1 MHFLGPHPREKWVI
15 FDGLCEVIGVVRPR
29 WSFLYA
35 SSSFLPMWNKW
46 LPTRISTKKS
56 DLLSQVAFVV
66 PPGVEGRALARA
78 RGIPCGGA
86 PTVRAIKSIPPQPIL
101 IVSTAVEM
109 AELQGCKATA
119 VCVASEHA
127 CMIRLC
133 RANSEGILY
142 SPATQM
148 VGCLYKHKK
157 RPTFAGRL
165 CGTTRKHF

>member
-1 MHFLGPHPREKWVI
+1 M
-15 FDGLCEVIGVVRPR
+15 
-29 WSFLYA
+29 
-35 SSSFLPMWNKW
+35 
-46 LPTRISTKKS
+46 
-56 DLLSQVAFVV
+56 
-66 PPGVEGRALARA
+66 
-78 RGIPCGGA
+78 
-86 PTVRAIKSIPPQPIL
+86 RAIKSISPQPIL

-148 VGCLYKHKK
+148 VGSLYKHKK
-157 RPTFAGRL
+157 SDLLSQVAFVVPPGIDVSL
-165 CGTTRKHF
+165 